1 MHDED
6 MDPHQRLQ
14 HARLLAGYDSAT
26 DAANAMGV
34 PVPTY
39 AAHENGSRDFM
50 RGRGGPI
57 PGQRYAQFFKVN
69 YDWLMTGRGEPKARP
84 ATLDARAQALD
95 PDDQQRLREYLEL
108 LESRATMKRV
118 G

>member
-1 MHDED
+1 
-6 MDPHQRLQ
+6 MDSHQRLQ

-39 AAHENGSRDFM
+39 AAHENGSRDFK

-69 YDWLMTGRGEPKARP
+69 YDWLMTGRGEPRGKP
-84 ATLDARAQALD
+84 ASLDARAQAMA
-95 PDDQQRLREYLEL
+95 PDDQRRILEYFDL
-108 LESRATMKRV
+108 LENRAGRAA

>member
-1 MHDED
+1 
-6 MDPHQRLQ
+6 MDPHKRLQ
-14 HARLLAGYDSAT
+14 HARLLAGYDSAS

-69 YDWLMTGRGEPKARP
+69 YDWLMTGRGEPRGKP
-84 ATLDARAQALD
+84 ASLDARAQALA
-95 PDDQQRLREYLEL
+95 PEDQQQLREYLEF
-108 LESRATMKRV
+108 LETRGGPKRAA